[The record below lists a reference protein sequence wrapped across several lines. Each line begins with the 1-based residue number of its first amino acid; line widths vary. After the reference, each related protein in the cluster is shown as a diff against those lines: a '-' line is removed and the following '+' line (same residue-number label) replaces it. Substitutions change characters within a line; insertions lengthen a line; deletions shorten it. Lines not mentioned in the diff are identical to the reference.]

1 MKINRRI
8 SLLLFLMMTFSLFQ
22 TAIVSAD
29 PAAMEGIFKRDIFPY
44 HNEHNHGPS
53 MVELKDGSLFA
64 VWFRGEGERDADT
77 TRLMGARSKDGGKT
91 WTDPFLVYDTYDFPD
106 INPVLFVDS
115 QDRLWLFYYIVLN
128 GQWVSSQPRYMYADL
143 GSYEYDNTNGSNPK
157 WHYPEVVYMNVGD
170 TMSGAGSYAN
180 GQWNYRIKGSEIR
193 HVLPS
198 KVTAASPL
206 DPSKYVEVTSRYKPS
221 DKRYVTDSF
230 VVEMKNEY
238 EKYTNY
244 LITEKPYDDV
254 YAGRSQ
260 EIADLLKNG
269 KYVMNAN
276 GIGYSTYEPPIIK
289 NSIERASGADNDW
302 KTWNPAY
309 NRMGW
314 QTKNK
319 PLEFEYNGKKRLL
332 LPLYSDSLA
341 NSVFVYTDDRGAT
354 WQISEPVVGSGTI
367 QGSMIQLK
375 DGTIRAYFRSGKL
388 DGRNGRLAWHVS
400 YSESKDGGATW
411 STAKVDPYLKNDGGF
426 EFAKLPNGD
435 WLALHNQELKRDTL
449 KSGHRNSVSLSLS
462 KDQGQTWKSILIH
475 EDPVKNDDQT
485 YQYPS
490 VIVGSNGDLLM
501 IYSHHAKAGK
511 TMGFAKIASEEME
524 KLFAATMTASDSGTP
539 VGPSLSMTA
548 GSSKQLTTTLTVDNT
563 IQTDGDLVWS
573 SDADDIAT
581 VDQTGKITAT
591 LKAGTALIYVKS
603 VKYGTLLKCLV
614 TVTAAP

>member
-1 MKINRRI
+1 MKIKRRI

-22 TAIVSAD
+22 TVAIVSAD

-53 MVELKDGSLFA
+53 MVELKDGTLFA
-64 VWFRGEGERDADT
+64 VWFRGEGERDANN

-91 WTDPFLVYDTYDFPD
+91 WTAPFLVYDTYDFPD

-143 GSYEYDNTNGSNPK
+143 GSYEYDITNGSNPK

-198 KVTAASPL
+198 KVTAATPL
-206 DPSKYVEVTSRYKPS
+206 DPSKYVEVTSQYNPS
-221 DKRYVTDSF
+221 DIRYVTDSF

-238 EKYTNY
+238 DKYLNY
-244 LITEKPYDDV
+244 LTTAKPYDDV

-289 NSIERASGADNDW
+289 NSIERAAGADNDY

-319 PLEFEYNGKKRLL
+319 PLEIDYNGKKRLL

-341 NSVFVYTDDRGAT
+341 NSVFIYTDDRGAT

-367 QGSMIQLK
+367 QGSMIQLT
-375 DGTIRAYFRSGKL
+375 DGTVRAYFRSGKL

-426 EFAKLPNGD
+426 EFAKLANGD
-435 WLALHNQELKRDTL
+435 WLALHNQEVNRDLL

-462 KDQGQTWKSILIH
+462 KDEGKTWKSILID
-475 EDPVKNDDQT
+475 EDPLKDQT

-490 VIVGSNGDLLM
+490 VIVGSNNELLM
-501 IYSHHAKAGK
+501 IYSHHSSSGK
-511 TMGFAKIASEEME
+511 TMGFARVEASEME
-524 KLFAATMTASDSGTP
+524 KLFGATMTASNAGVA
-539 VGPSLSMTA
+539 VGQSLNMSTT
-548 GSSKQLTTTLTVDNT
+548 SSKQLTVELTVDGVVR
-563 IQTDGDLVWS
+563 TDGGNVWS
-573 SDADDIAT
+573 SDTPAVAS
-581 VDQTGKITAT
+581 VDQTGTITAK
-591 LKAGTALIYVKS
+591 KAGTALIYVKS

-614 TVTAAP
+614 TVTDAP